1 MLGEETKQ
9 QEYMLA
15 TKNYPP
21 NLDAE
26 QAALVVNVSV
36 REDAISLYKKHL
48 NVLSSLLQREIEYIQ
63 NSLIADEVRA
73 IDRKEEHEELMVE
86 RKEIDLNFGRI
97 EQKKQT

>member
-36 REDAISLYKKHL
+36 REDAISMCYQIYYKERL
-48 NVLSSLLQREIEYIQ
+48 NIFKIV
-63 NSLIADEVRA
+63 
-73 IDRKEEHEELMVE
+73 
-86 RKEIDLNFGRI
+86 
-97 EQKKQT
+97 